1 MNDLDNIYKIIQ
13 EYSSNGKR
21 KILIVFDDMI
31 ADMLTNVRP
40 NPMVTEGFIR
50 VRELNISLVFITQ
63 SYFTVPKNTR
73 LSSRYY
79 FIMKIPNKWEL
90 QHVVFNHSSIRYWL

>member
-31 ADMLTNVRP
+31 ADMLSNVRP

-50 VRELNISLVFITQ
+50 GRELNISLVFITQ
-63 SYFTVPKNTR
+63 SCFTVPKNTG

>member
-31 ADMLTNVRP
+31 ADMQS
-40 NPMVTEGFIR
+40 MVTEGFIR
-50 VRELNISLVFITQ
+50 GRELNISLVFITQ